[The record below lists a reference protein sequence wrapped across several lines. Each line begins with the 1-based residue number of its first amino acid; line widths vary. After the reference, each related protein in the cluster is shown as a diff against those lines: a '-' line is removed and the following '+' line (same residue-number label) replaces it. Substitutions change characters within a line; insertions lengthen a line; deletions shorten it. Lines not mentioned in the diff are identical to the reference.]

1 MYYQVM
7 ENILKIKTIANL
19 EEKISRNTD
28 LLEIAKTYCEFNC
41 DKSDEIS
48 TLFSILELIVERQKD
63 TVKSLESLA
72 CRVKQKGRVIYKPA
86 CLTLKKDSDF
96 FGVF

>member
-1 MYYQVM
+1 MYYQAM

-63 TVKSLESLA
+63 TVKSLESLLA
-72 CRVKQKGRVIYKPA
+72 G
-86 CLTLKKDSDF
+86 
-96 FGVF
+96 